1 VNQNSVPGN
10 KQHHVDSG
18 QYPVSVAGMVAGTI
32 TFRSNPAGT
41 RFVNITNKG
50 HVFCCGSVVITITGD
65 QQSGFVGEVRGTG
78 VNEPFVAVPFVV
90 LPSWLMAAIN
100 QASGPQIFAVQLQE
114 ANLDLLGIC
123 GG

>member
-1 VNQNSVPGN
+1 
-10 KQHHVDSG
+10 
-18 QYPVSVAGMVAGTI
+18 M
-32 TFRSNPAGT
+32 
-41 RFVNITNKG
+41 
-50 HVFCCGSVVITITGD
+50 ITITGD

-90 LPSWLMAAIN
+90 IPSWLMAAIN